1 MPPAD
6 RRTAS
11 TTTAARVP
19 IEADAMTFRAKKK
32 CDVGLQ
38 PFTAH
43 KISSSIFLF
52 SYLNLFYKNN

>member
-43 KISSSIFLF
+43 KISSSIFF
-52 SYLNLFYKNN
+52 HI